1 MGGEMTYT
9 HDELRDTAEALD
21 RLMRDVVP
29 MLRYAAEDREATERT
44 AGDAMTPVQMI
55 DELYALAKDALAAK
69 DAEIAR
75 LTIERD
81 KARDAHAALCPYNA
95 ALAAERVKAQ
105 WQPIETAPKD
115 GTVILRPHV
124 IWGAMDVR
132 YNVKG
137 LPVTALTAGVN
148 WEWLNGDYT
157 TAWPDTAFHPW
168 WMPLPSPPALGLT
181 GEEPR

>member
-1 MGGEMTYT
+1 MTYT
-9 HDELRDTAEALD
+9 PEQMRAHAAILHEWVSRHSGSDITTHY
-21 RLMRDVVP
+21 RL
-29 MLRYAAEDREATERT
+29 AAEMIAHG
-44 AGDAMTPVQMI
+44 ADAV
-55 DELYALAKDALAAK
+55 EALAAK
-69 DAEIAR
+69 WHPIA
-75 LTIERD
+75 
-81 KARDAHAALCPYNA
+81 
-95 ALAAERVKAQ
+95 
-105 WQPIETAPKD
+105 TAPKD